1 MNTRNRLLAVG
12 CILSL
17 SASAANAQQPLSGR
31 VAPPVTTS
39 APPTLNAGQVERCLF
54 LARDIALLSDEGE
67 RAKRAKDSTRYNS
80 TVAPYNSAIN
90 RWNSECAES
99 YMPGDMIRAEN
110 KNGFKLC
117 TYTSAPCLTDSERQ
131 QILDD
136 EKTAQRY

>member
-1 MNTRNRLLAVG
+1 MSTRNHLLAAG
-12 CILSL
+12 CILSFF
-17 SASAANAQQPLSGR
+17 ASTAYAQQPLSGR
-31 VAPPVTTS
+31 VAPPGTTS
-39 APPTLNAGQVERCLF
+39 APPTLNADQVERCLF

-80 TVAPYNSAIN
+80 TVAPYNSAIT

-117 TYTSAPCLTDSERQ
+117 AYTSAPCLTEEQRRK
-131 QILDD
+131 ILED
-136 EKTAQRY
+136 ESAAQ

>member
-1 MNTRNRLLAVG
+1 MSTRNLVLAAG

-17 SASAANAQQPLSGR
+17 FTSTANAQQSLSGR
-31 VAPPVTTS
+31 VAPPGTTS
-39 APPTLNAGQVERCLF
+39 VPPTLNADQVERCLF

-80 TVAPYNSAIN
+80 TVAPYNSAIT

-99 YMPGDMIRAEN
+99 YMPGDMIRAEI

-117 TYTSAPCLTDSERQ
+117 TYTSAPCLTEAERQ
-131 QILDD
+131 KILDD